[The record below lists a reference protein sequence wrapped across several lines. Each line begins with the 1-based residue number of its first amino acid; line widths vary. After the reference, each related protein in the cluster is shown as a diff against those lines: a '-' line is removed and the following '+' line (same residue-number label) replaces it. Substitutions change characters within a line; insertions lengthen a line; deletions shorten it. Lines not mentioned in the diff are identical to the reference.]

1 MTMKY
6 LVKIKVCCGPFMW
19 TKVLLTARDQMAG
32 IGASVAWSLHLNH
45 TGFTIKYNNYYSVHL

>member
-1 MTMKY
+1 MKY

-32 IGASVAWSLHLNH
+32 IGASVA
-45 TGFTIKYNNYYSVHL
+45 